1 MAGVSL
7 SQVTKRFARSGTV
20 VVDISL
26 DIADGE
32 FFTILGPSGC
42 GKTTTLRMIA
52 GFEEPTE
59 GRILFG
65 EQDVTN
71 LAVNK
76 RGVGIVFQNYALFPH
91 MSVGKNV
98 AFGLKARKV
107 DKDEV
112 ARRVAEALE
121 QVQLG
126 GQEAARVD
134 ELSGGMQQRV
144 ALARAIV
151 IRPEILL
158 LDEPLSNL
166 DAKLREETRS
176 ALRKLHQ
183 ETGKTSIYVTHDQ
196 AEALAMSTR
205 IAVMSKGTVHQVG
218 TPDEVYTTPAT
229 RFVAGFLGTN
239 NIVDG
244 LITQVTADGRVEV
257 ALDAGHSVWAR
268 ADNRT
273 AGVAVEVGAPVGL
286 AVRSEDV
293 RTAGDAEL
301 DNVIEAVVDDV
312 EFVGARLEVT
322 AETDLGPIRLELP
335 PRSAAAGERLRL
347 RLPADSVRL
356 VEAAEPGGR

>member
-7 SQVTKRFARSGTV
+7 SRVTKRFARSGTV
-20 VVDISL
+20 VDDLTL

-65 EQDVTN
+65 ARDVTK

-107 DKDEV
+107 DSSEV
-112 ARRVAEALE
+112 TRRVAEALD
-121 QVQLG
+121 QVQLAG
-126 GQEAARVD
+126 REAARVD

-218 TPDEVYTTPAT
+218 TPDEVYTRPAT

-239 NIVDG
+239 NIIDG
-244 LITQVTADGRVEV
+244 TITNVGADGRVEV
-257 ALDAGHSVWAR
+257 D
-268 ADNRT
+268 T
-273 AGVAVEVGAPVGL
+273 AGGHTLVADASSRTDAVEIKVGAPV
-286 AVRSEDV
+286 AVSIRSEDV
-293 RTAGDAEL
+293 KAASHADVE
-301 DNVIEAVVDDV
+301 NVVDGVVDDV

-322 AETDLGPIRLELP
+322 AQTDLGEVRLELP
-335 PRSAAAGERLRL
+335 RLAASAGDRIRL
-347 RLPADSVRL
+347 RLPAESIRL
-356 VEAAEPGGR
+356 VEAAEDGR

>member
-7 SQVTKRFARSGTV
+7 SRVSKRFARSGTV
-20 VVDISL
+20 VDNISL
-26 DIADGE
+26 HIADGE

-52 GFEEPTE
+52 GFEEPTS

-71 LAVNK
+71 RAVNK

-107 DKDEV
+107 ARDEV
-112 ARRVAEALE
+112 TRRVAEALE

-176 ALRKLHQ
+176 ALRKLHL

-205 IAVMSKGTVHQVG
+205 IAVMSRGTVHQVG
-218 TPDEVYTTPAT
+218 TPEEVYSTPAT

-239 NIVDG
+239 NILDG
-244 LITQVTADGRVEV
+244 IVTRLEADGRVEV
-257 ALDAGHSVWAR
+257 VLDSGHTICAR
-268 ADNRT
+268 AGNAT
-273 AGVAVEVGAPVGL
+273 AGATLEIGAPVGL
-286 AVRSEDV
+286 AIRSEDV
-293 RTAGDAEL
+293 RAVSVAEV
-301 DNVIEAVVDDV
+301 DNVIEARIDDV

-322 AETDLGPIRLELP
+322 AESTLGPIRLELP
-335 PRSAAAGERLRL
+335 PRGATAGDAVALQ
-347 RLPADSVRL
+347 LPEGSIRI
-356 VEAAEPGGR
+356 VEAALAGDR